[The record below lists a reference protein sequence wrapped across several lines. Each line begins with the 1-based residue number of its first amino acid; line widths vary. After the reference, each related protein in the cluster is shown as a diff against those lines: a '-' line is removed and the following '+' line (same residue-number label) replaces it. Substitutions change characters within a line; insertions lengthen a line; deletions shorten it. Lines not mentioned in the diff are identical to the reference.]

1 MINKLIGIPFTPL
14 GRDYKGADCAG
25 LVILFYRD
33 ILKISHENYLIYT
46 DVLDNN
52 ESKIFYALN
61 NAKFKRC
68 ESPKLPGD
76 LLVIRTY
83 GLPAHL
89 GICVDDRYFLH
100 TLDKVGSH
108 LAEYDNPSWNRRIE
122 SRWRMI

>member
-1 MINKLIGIPFTPL
+1 LINKLIGIPFTPL

-33 ILKISHENYLIYT
+33 ILN
-46 DVLDNN
+46 NN